1 VQADTAVMVAIVREK
16 IKTVPVLHT
25 AGILFRIR
33 SFFLYRQNKKNH
45 NMHSAASK
53 QRTPNVVVIGNGSWA
68 TAQIL
73 LLTQNL
79 ESTGWFIRDEN
90 MINHIKRY
98 RRNPR
103 YLQTSKIDTSKI
115 RMSNDINLLVSNAD
129 IVIIAVPSAFCK
141 TILSNITCDISKK
154 FIVSATKGIIPDE
167 HVTLS
172 EYMNEQFN
180 VPFANICIIS
190 GPCHAEE
197 IALQRLSY
205 LTFASKKTE
214 AAETIAKLYTA
225 SYIRAIISTDIY
237 GTEYGAILKN
247 IYAVG
252 VGICLGLGYGDNFIS
267 VFTANA
273 HREMKRFLN
282 ESYPSKR
289 NTSLSS
295 YLGDLLVTC
304 YSKFSRNRTF
314 GILVGKGYSPEEAIS
329 EMKMIAEGY
338 YAARGI
344 YEVNKRLN
352 ISMPVAKAV
361 YKILYTRAAADKQMK
376 LLAEELR

>member
-1 VQADTAVMVAIVREK
+1 MHAAI
-16 IKTVPVLHT
+16 L
-25 AGILFRIR
+25 
-33 SFFLYRQNKKNH
+33 KKN
-45 NMHSAASK
+45 
-53 QRTPNVVVIGNGSWA
+53 TPNVVVVGNGSLA

-79 ESTGWFIRDEN
+79 KNVRWFIRDQK
-90 MINHIKRY
+90 MIDHIKRY
-98 RRNPR
+98 KQNPR
-103 YLQTSKIDTSKI
+103 YLHTSKLDTDKI
-115 RMSNDINLLVSNAD
+115 QMSSDINLLTDDAD
-129 IVIIAVPSAFCK
+129 IIIIAVPSAFCK
-141 TILSNITCDISKK
+141 AILGKITVDISKK
-154 FIVSATKGIIPDE
+154 FIVSTTKGIIPDE
-167 HVTLS
+167 HLTLS

-180 VPFANICIIS
+180 VPFANMCIIS

-205 LTFASKKTE
+205 LTFASKKAE
-214 AAETIAKLYTA
+214 AAETIAKLYKTPYVKA
-225 SYIRAIISTDIY
+225 VISADVY

-289 NTSLSS
+289 NTSRSS

-304 YSKFSRNRTF
+304 YSSFSRNRTF
-314 GILVGKGYSPEEAIS
+314 GIFIGKGYSAEDAFD

-352 ISMPVAKAV
+352 ISMPIAKAV
-361 YKILYTRAAADKQMK
+361 YKILYTRASAAKQME
-376 LLAEELR
+376 LVTEELR

>member
-1 VQADTAVMVAIVREK
+1 MNLAT
-16 IKTVPVLHT
+16 
-25 AGILFRIR
+25 
-33 SFFLYRQNKKNH
+33 SKKH
-45 NMHSAASK
+45 M
-53 QRTPNVVVIGNGSWA
+53 PNVVVIGNGSWA
-68 TAQIL
+68 TAQML

-79 ESTGWFIRDEN
+79 ETVGWFIRDEK
-90 MINHIKRY
+90 MIDYIRRY
-98 RRNPR
+98 KRNPR
-103 YLQTSKIDTSKI
+103 YLHASKLDTDKI
-115 RMSNDINLLVSNAD
+115 KMSCDINSLVCDAD
-129 IVIIAVPSAFCK
+129 IIIIAVPSAFCK
-141 TILSNITCDISKK
+141 IILGEITCNISEK
-154 FIVSATKGIIPDE
+154 FIVSTTKGIIPDE
-167 HVTLS
+167 HLTLS
-172 EYMNEQFN
+172 EYMNEQFS

-205 LTFASKKTE
+205 LTFASKKAE
-214 AAETIAKLYTA
+214 AAEAIAKLYKT
-225 SYIRAIISTDIY
+225 SYVKAVISADVY

-289 NTSLSS
+289 NTSRSS

-304 YSKFSRNRTF
+304 YSNFSRNRTF
-314 GILVGKGYSPEEAIS
+314 GTLIGKGYSPEEAIA

-352 ISMPVAKAV
+352 ISMPIAKAV
-361 YKILYTRAAADKQMK
+361 YKILYTRASAAKQM
-376 LLAEELR
+376 ELVSEVLM

>member
-1 VQADTAVMVAIVREK
+1 MYSIISK
-16 IKTVPVLHT
+16 KHT
-25 AGILFRIR
+25 
-33 SFFLYRQNKKNH
+33 S
-45 NMHSAASK
+45 
-53 QRTPNVVVIGNGSWA
+53 NVVVVGNGSWA
-68 TAQIL
+68 TAQML

-79 ESTGWFIRDEN
+79 EKVGWFIRDDE
-90 MINHIKRY
+90 MINHIKQHKQ
-98 RRNPR
+98 NPR
-103 YLQTSKIDTSKI
+103 YLRSTKLDTDKIN
-115 RMSNDINLLVSNAD
+115 MSSDINLLVSNAD
-129 IVIIAVPSAFCK
+129 IIIIAVPSAFCK
-141 TILSNITCDISKK
+141 KILGKITCDISKK
-154 FIVSATKGIIPDE
+154 FIVSTTKGIIPDE
-167 HVTLS
+167 HLTLS

-197 IALQRLSY
+197 IAMQRLSY
-205 LTFASKKTE
+205 LTFASKKNQ
-214 AAETIAKLYTA
+214 AAETIAKLYTT
-225 SYIRAIISTDIY
+225 SFVRSIISTDVY
-237 GTEYGAILKN
+237 GTEYAAILKN

-289 NTSLSS
+289 NTSRSS

-304 YSKFSRNRTF
+304 YSNFSRNRTF
-314 GILVGKGYSPEEAIS
+314 GTLIGKGYSPEKAFA

-338 YAARGI
+338 YSARGI

-352 ISMPVAKAV
+352 ISIPIAKAV
-361 YKILYTRAAADKQMK
+361 YKILYTKASAAKQMEM
-376 LLAEELR
+376 LTEELR

>member
-1 VQADTAVMVAIVREK
+1 M
-16 IKTVPVLHT
+16 HT
-25 AGILFRIR
+25 
-33 SFFLYRQNKKNH
+33 
-45 NMHSAASK
+45 AASK
-53 QRTPNVVVIGNGSWA
+53 TRTPKVVVIGNGSWA

-79 ESTGWFIRDEN
+79 ELAGWFVRDEK
-90 MINHIKRY
+90 MISHIKRY
-98 RRNPR
+98 KRNPR

-115 RMSNDINLLVSNAD
+115 QMSCDINLLVRDAD
-129 IVIIAVPSAFCK
+129 IIIIAIPSAFC
-141 TILSNITCDISKK
+141 TAILSGITCDISKK
-154 FIVSATKGIIPDE
+154 FIISTTKGIIPDE

-180 VPFANICIIS
+180 VPFANMCIIS

-205 LTFASKKTE
+205 LTFASKKIE
-214 AAETIAKLYTA
+214 AAEAIAKLYRT
-225 SYIRAIISTDIY
+225 SYVRAVISTDVY

-267 VFTANA
+267 VFIANA

-304 YSKFSRNRTF
+304 YSKYSRNRTF
-314 GILVGKGYSPEEAIS
+314 GILIGKGYSSEEAIS

-352 ISMPVAKAV
+352 ISMPIARAV
-361 YKILYTRAAADKQMK
+361 YRILYTRASADKQME
-376 LLAEELR
+376 LVTEELR

>member
-1 VQADTAVMVAIVREK
+1 MDSAI
-16 IKTVPVLHT
+16 
-25 AGILFRIR
+25 
-33 SFFLYRQNKKNH
+33 SKKN
-45 NMHSAASK
+45 M
-53 QRTPNVVVIGNGSWA
+53 RNVVVIGNGSWA
-68 TAQIL
+68 TAQML
-73 LLTQNL
+73 LLTQNI
-79 ESTGWFIRDEN
+79 ETVSWFIRDEK

-98 RRNPR
+98 KRNPR
-103 YLQTSKIDTSKI
+103 YLQTAKLDTSKI
-115 RMSNDINLLVSNAD
+115 KMSCDINSLVCDTD
-129 IVIIAVPSAFCK
+129 IIIIAVPSAFCK
-141 TILSNITCDISKK
+141 IILGEIKCDISKK
-154 FIVSATKGIIPDE
+154 FIVSTTKGIIPDE
-167 HVTLS
+167 DLTLS
-172 EYMNEQFN
+172 EYMHEQFN
-180 VPFANICIIS
+180 VPFANMCIIS

-214 AAETIAKLYTA
+214 AAETIAKLYKT
-225 SYIRAIISTDIY
+225 SYVRAVISADVY

-289 NTSLSS
+289 NTSRSS

-314 GILVGKGYSPEEAIS
+314 GTLIGKGYSPEEAIV

-344 YEVNKRLN
+344 YKVNKRLN
-352 ISMPVAKAV
+352 ISMPIAKAV
-361 YKILYTRAAADKQMK
+361 YKILYTRASAAKQME
-376 LLAEELR
+376 LVTEELM

>member
-1 VQADTAVMVAIVREK
+1 MNLPA
-16 IKTVPVLHT
+16 
-25 AGILFRIR
+25 
-33 SFFLYRQNKKNH
+33 SKKN
-45 NMHSAASK
+45 
-53 QRTPNVVVIGNGSWA
+53 TPNVVVIGNGSWA
-68 TAQIL
+68 TAQML

-79 ESTGWFIRDEN
+79 ETVKWFIRDEK
-90 MINHIKRY
+90 MIDYISRYKR
-98 RRNPR
+98 NSR
-103 YLQTSKIDTSKI
+103 YLQSAKLDVSKII
-115 RMSNDINLLVSNAD
+115 MSCDINSLVCSAD
-129 IVIIAVPSAFCK
+129 IIIIAVPSAFCRTVLGK
-141 TILSNITCDISKK
+141 ITCDISKK
-154 FIVSATKGIIPDE
+154 FIVSTTKGIIPDE
-167 HVTLS
+167 HLTLS

-214 AAETIAKLYTA
+214 AAESIAKLYKT
-225 SYIRAIISTDIY
+225 SYVRSVISSDVY

-252 VGICLGLGYGDNFIS
+252 VGICLGLGYGDNFIA
-267 VFTANA
+267 VFIANA

-289 NTSLSS
+289 NTSRSS

-314 GILVGKGYSPEEAIS
+314 GTLIGKGYSPEKAIA

-352 ISMPVAKAV
+352 ISMPIAKAV
-361 YKILYTRAAADKQMK
+361 YKILYTRASAARQME
-376 LLAEELR
+376 LVREELM

>member
-1 VQADTAVMVAIVREK
+1 MNQS
-16 IKTVPVLHT
+16 
-25 AGILFRIR
+25 G
-33 SFFLYRQNKKNH
+33 SKK
-45 NMHSAASK
+45 HSS
-53 QRTPNVVVIGNGSWA
+53 NVVVIGNGSWA

-73 LLTQNL
+73 LLTQNID
-79 ESTGWFIRDEN
+79 TVRWFIRDGQ
-90 MINHIKRY
+90 MIDYIKRY

-103 YLQTSKIDTSKI
+103 YLHSAKLDISKIK
-115 RMSNDINLLVSNAD
+115 MSSDVNSLVSDAD
-129 IVIIAVPSAFCK
+129 IIIIAVPSAFCK
-141 TILSNITCDISKK
+141 AILGNITCDISKK
-154 FIVSATKGIIPDE
+154 FIVSTTKGIIPDE
-167 HVTLS
+167 HLTLS
-172 EYMNEQFN
+172 EYMNEQFS
-180 VPFANICIIS
+180 VPFANMCIIS

-197 IALQRLSY
+197 IAMQRLSY
-205 LTFASKKTE
+205 LTFASKKAE
-214 AAETIAKLYTA
+214 AAEAIAKLYRT
-225 SYIRAIISTDIY
+225 SYVKAVISADIY

-289 NTSLSS
+289 NTSRSS

-314 GILVGKGYSPEEAIS
+314 GTLIGKGHSPEEAIA

-352 ISMPVAKAV
+352 ISMPIAKAV
-361 YKILYTRAAADKQMK
+361 YKILYTRASAAKQME
-376 LLAEELR
+376 LVSDELR

>member
-1 VQADTAVMVAIVREK
+1 MNLQT
-16 IKTVPVLHT
+16 
-25 AGILFRIR
+25 
-33 SFFLYRQNKKNH
+33 SKKN
-45 NMHSAASK
+45 S
-53 QRTPNVVVIGNGSWA
+53 PNVTVIGNGSWA
-68 TAQIL
+68 TAQML
-73 LLTQNL
+73 LLAQNL
-79 ESTGWFIRDEN
+79 ETVRWFIRDEK
-90 MINHIKRY
+90 MIDYIRLY
-98 RRNPR
+98 GRNSR
-103 YLQTSKIDTSKI
+103 YLKSAKLNASKII
-115 RMSNDINLLVSNAD
+115 MSCDINSLVCDAD
-129 IVIIAVPSAFCK
+129 IIIIAVPSAFCK
-141 TILSNITCDISKK
+141 KILGEITCDISKK
-154 FIVSATKGIIPDE
+154 FTVSTTKGIIPDE
-167 HVTLS
+167 HLTLS
-172 EYMNEQFN
+172 EYMNEHFN
-180 VPFANICIIS
+180 VPFANMCIIS

-214 AAETIAKLYTA
+214 AAEAIAKLYKT
-225 SYIRAIISTDIY
+225 SYVRAVISTDVY

-252 VGICLGLGYGDNFIS
+252 AGICSGLGYGDNFTA

-289 NTSLSS
+289 NTSRSS

-314 GILVGKGYSPEEAIS
+314 GTLIGKGYSPEEAIA

-338 YAARGI
+338 YSARGI

-352 ISMPVAKAV
+352 ISMPIAKAV
-361 YKILYTRAAADKQMK
+361 YKILYTRASAVRQME
-376 LLAEELR
+376 LVAEELM